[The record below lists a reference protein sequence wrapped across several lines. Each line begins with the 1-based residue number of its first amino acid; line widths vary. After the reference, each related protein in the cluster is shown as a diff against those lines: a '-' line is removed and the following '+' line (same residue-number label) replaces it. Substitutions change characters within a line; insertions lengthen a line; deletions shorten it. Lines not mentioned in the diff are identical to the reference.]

1 MRWSAWQP
9 CRRKR
14 LEHVIWNVLATCL
27 TLLYPL
33 AIWLG
38 HGSVEPRWM
47 AGLLL
52 LAVATRLPALRISRA
67 ARWPVAGGL
76 ALVALAV
83 ASNAVLP
90 LKLYPVLVNGAMLA
104 AFGATLVSGQSM
116 IERLARL
123 REPELPP
130 EGVAYTRRVT
140 QAWCLFFSV
149 NGAIALATALFAS
162 EAVWSLYNGVIAYL
176 LMGAMFGGE
185 YLLRMRFKRRLQ
197 HA

>member
-1 MRWSAWQP
+1 M
-9 CRRKR
+9 
-14 LEHVIWNVLATCL
+14 IWNVLTAGL
-27 TLLYPL
+27 TLGYPL

-38 HGSVEPRWM
+38 HGSIEPRWL

-52 LAVATRLPALRISRA
+52 LTVATRLPTLKLNPT
-67 ARWPVAGGL
+67 ARWSAAGAL
-76 ALVALAV
+76 MLVALAV

-90 LKLYPVLVNGAMLA
+90 LKLYPVLVNAAMLS
-104 AFGATLVSGQSM
+104 AFGLSLVSGPSM

-123 REPELPP
+123 REPDLPP
-130 EGVAYTRRVT
+130 AAVRYTRRVT
-140 QAWCLFFSV
+140 QAWCLFFV
-149 NGAIALATALFAS
+149 FNGSIALGTALSAS

-185 YLLRMRFKRRLQ
+185 YLLRMRFKRA